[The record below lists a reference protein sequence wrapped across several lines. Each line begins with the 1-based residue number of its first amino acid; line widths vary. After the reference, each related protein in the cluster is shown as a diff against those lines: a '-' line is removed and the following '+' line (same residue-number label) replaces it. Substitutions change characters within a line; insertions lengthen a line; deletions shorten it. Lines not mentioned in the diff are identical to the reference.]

1 MRKTDVTIGM
11 TLNFV
16 ESITNKLTINFGAL
30 ALIRDITARS
40 HLPSPKQLQ
49 LIHMTVTHGGG
60 EVVGKA
66 PHLHLIVVFLDIWY
80 FTHLKRV

>member
-16 ESITNKLTINFGAL
+16 EYITNKLTINFGAL

-49 LIHMTVTHGGG
+49 LIHMTVTHGGS
-60 EVVGKA
+60 VKNICLKSVIHNTSA
-66 PHLHLIVVFLDIWY
+66 CIY
-80 FTHLKRV
+80 FF

>member
-40 HLPSPKQLQ
+40 QPPLPQA
-49 LIHMTVTHGGG
+49 IATHPYDCHTRG
-60 EVVGKA
+60 
-66 PHLHLIVVFLDIWY
+66 
-80 FTHLKRV
+80 